1 MHNFKVM
8 KNDGQ
13 IRVCDHQYKLAFTG
27 VTVVRQSNLDGLPF
41 KKFKF
46 AEFYNVIVGH
56 FQPGLL
62 VGKFNYNLATDFV
75 PKIKAFFL

>member
-13 IRVCDHQYKLAFTG
+13 IRVCDHQYKVAFTG

-46 AEFYNVIVGH
+46 AEFANVIVGR

-62 VGKFNYNLATDFV
+62 VGKFSYNSATDFV
-75 PKIKAFFL
+75 HKILAIFL